1 MKRFFTL
8 AVLFLLLI
16 GTMPIVYAQESIPEV
31 STLSELQD
39 AIAQAEE
46 GDTIKITQTIT
57 INVPVTLGIDG
68 KPVTLCGSDGLET
81 LLRFEG
87 DWGYASYCWLYDLT
101 IDGTG
106 SFDGSKV
113 IVSTPNAVYTTRVNW
128 QNCSTNGFGAAMR
141 IDRGTVY
148 TMEGSFSNCSADMGG
163 AIYADTNTSLYPSGC
178 TFSNC
183 YSRRDG
189 GAIYTTGTTTID
201 NCTFINNSAVNG
213 NGGAA
218 AGINLSVRNSTI
230 TGNRALYGGG
240 LYLLGGTVQNSKVYS
255 NIGDFAGADLY
266 GDGTVSIVVDDYL
279 ALFGEILSENGN
291 DSVAWYSDYEENRHS
306 TETPSE
312 IIEDTQS
319 LDSPALAFVMY
330 QKELPVEPNPEPEP
344 TPTPSPKPSEPSSG
358 GHSHSYAPK
367 PETKSEPVTEPST
380 PLLQCGKATID
391 KENVVDMINYVKRFV
406 PAQERLTRGRF
417 AALIYGLLSTESKA
431 ECDKIAEN
439 CFNDLYG
446 SPYEEAVAALTSAG
460 AFWGGCGETF
470 APEGVL
476 SYGQFLTVLTRFI
489 EPEKGYVGS
498 FNVLD
503 HWAAPAAIKAA
514 SAGWIDDVPIDLNA
528 PATYGAFVNLF
539 VKMYNL

>member
-1 MKRFFTL
+1 MKRFLTL
-8 AVLFLLLI
+8 AILFLLLI
-16 GTMPIVYAQESIPEV
+16 GTMPVAYAQESIPEV

-87 DWGYASYCWLYDLT
+87 DWGYASYCWLCDLT

-113 IVSTPNAVYTTRVNW
+113 VVSTPNAVYTTRVNW
-128 QNCSTNGFGAAMR
+128 QNCSTNGSGAAMR

-148 TMEGSFSNCSADMGG
+148 TMEGSFSNCSADLGG

-189 GAIYTTGTTTID
+189 GAVYTMGTTTID

-255 NIGDFAGADLY
+255 NIGDFA
-266 GDGTVSIVVDDYL
+266 
-279 ALFGEILSENGN
+279 
-291 DSVAWYSDYEENRHS
+291 
-306 TETPSE
+306 
-312 IIEDTQS
+312 
-319 LDSPALAFVMY
+319 
-330 QKELPVEPNPEPEP
+330 
-344 TPTPSPKPSEPSSG
+344 
-358 GHSHSYAPK
+358 
-367 PETKSEPVTEPST
+367 
-380 PLLQCGKATID
+380 
-391 KENVVDMINYVKRFV
+391 
-406 PAQERLTRGRF
+406 
-417 AALIYGLLSTESKA
+417 ALIYGLLSTESKA

-470 APEGVL
+470 DPEGVL

-528 PATYGAFVNLF
+528 HATYGAFVNLL
-539 VKMYNL
+539 VKIYNL

>member
-1 MKRFFTL
+1 MKRFLTL
-8 AVLFLLLI
+8 TVLFLLLI
-16 GTMPIVYAQESIPEV
+16 GTMPVAHAQEIIPEV

-57 INVPVTLGIDG
+57 INFPVTLGIDG
-68 KPVTLCGSDGLET
+68 KPVTLCGADGLET

-113 IVSTPNAVYTTRVNW
+113 VVSTPNSVYTTRVNW

-148 TMEGSFSNCSADMGG
+148 TMEGSFSNCSADLGG
-163 AIYADTNTSLYPSGC
+163 AIYADINTSLYPSGC

-189 GAIYTTGTTTID
+189 GAVYTMGTATID

-240 LYLLGGTVQNSKVYS
+240 LYLMGGTVQNSKVYA

-266 GDGTVSIVVDDYL
+266 GDGTVSIVADDYL
-279 ALFGEILSENGN
+279 SLFGDILSENGN
-291 DSVAWYSDYEENRHS
+291 DSVAWYSDYEESRYS
-306 TETPSE
+306 TEAPTE
-312 IIEDTQS
+312 IIEDTQT
-319 LDSPALAFVMY
+319 LNNPALAFIMY
-330 QKELPVEPNPEPEP
+330 QK
-344 TPTPSPKPSEPSSG
+344 
-358 GHSHSYAPK
+358 
-367 PETKSEPVTEPST
+367 
-380 PLLQCGKATID
+380 
-391 KENVVDMINYVKRFV
+391 VVS
-406 PAQERLTRGRF
+406 
-417 AALIYGLLSTESKA
+417 AL
-431 ECDKIAEN
+431 
-439 CFNDLYG
+439 
-446 SPYEEAVAALTSAG
+446 AG
-460 AFWGGCGETF
+460 AGVFCGQSDSSFKADSIMT
-470 APEGVL
+470 
-476 SYGQFLTVLTRFI
+476 YGQLLTVLTRFV
-489 EPEKGYVGS
+489 EPKEGYIGS

-503 HWAAPAAIKAA
+503 HWAAPAAVTAA
-514 SAGWIDDVPIDLNA
+514 SYGWIEDVPIDLNA
-528 PATYGAFVNLF
+528 SATYGAFVNLLI
-539 VKMYNL
+539 KIYDL